1 MTNTSR
7 GVSRRTLVKGTA
19 WAVPAVAVAS
29 AAPAYAASPK
39 PAGLSSTWYSC
50 NNGTFKFFF
59 NPAPGITIT
68 SVTIQSSWTPFAPP
82 NPPFTLTLSTVT
94 KDEVNAPASFLAKFQ
109 NPSVGGITYDSQ
121 AHFTTL
127 RWCAVDQLVADNSV
141 LTVTYTQ
148 AGVNRTVTYRASE
161 IDKTKHTAG
170 NAQNCGVC
178 GTDGSTVNP
187 GATAFEPQ
195 ALEYEGKNG
204 QWTIKFTGVNT
215 PAALITK
222 IEVFTTIPT
231 CGLGTSTLL
240 FTWTGGPTNKPA
252 ISFGGDSGT
261 PLGSCGSTKQVWYDH
276 YGSQGAGNT
285 LCPSAVLVSES
296 TFFKITHANGYV
308 ETLYAPAN
316 GAGKYKY
323 SNVGG
328 ITTTT
333 CPA

>member
-19 WAVPAVAVAS
+19 WAVSAVAVAS

-109 NPSVGGITYDSQ
+109 NPKVGAVTYDSQ

-141 LTVTYTQ
+141 LKVTYTQ
-148 AGVNRTVTYRASE
+148 AGVTRTDNYPASE

-187 GATAFEPQ
+187 GATTFGSQ
-195 ALEYEGKNG
+195 ALEYDGKDG

-222 IEVFTTIPT
+222 IEVFTTIGT
-231 CGLGTSTLL
+231 CGLSPAAPL
-240 FTWTGGPTNKPA
+240 FTWTGSSATPSIT
-252 ISFGGDSGT
+252 FGGNSGT
-261 PLGSCGSTKQVWYDH
+261 PLGTCGSTKQVWYGH
-276 YGSQGAGNT
+276 YGSNT
-285 LCPSAVLVSES
+285 APAQPCPSSVLVNDA
-296 TFFKITHANGYV
+296 TFFTITHANGYV
-308 ETLYAPAN
+308 ETLNAPAN
-316 GAGKYKY
+316 GTGKYKY
-323 SNVGG
+323 TNVNFTAG
-328 ITTTT
+328 T